1 MDPIS
6 QGAVGAAF
14 SQTAAS
20 RESLRA
26 YAIFGCLA
34 GMAPDL
40 DVFIQSSTD
49 PLLFLEYHRHFTH
62 ALVFIPVGAL
72 IVTSVLFR
80 LFRHPLS
87 WQQAYL
93 AAFIGYATH
102 GLLDACTSYGTLLL
116 WPFSDVRV
124 AWNNVSVVDPLL
136 TLPLLG
142 LIISSAIS
150 RKRRYAV
157 AAVAWLLTYL
167 GLGMVQHERAS
178 DAARQMALAKGH
190 QPYKLAVK
198 PGFGNLILWKTIYQ
212 HDGAFY
218 VDAVRVAGDTQV
230 CPGDSAEVYLAARH
244 LPELAGNS
252 QQAKDIE
259 RFRWFS
265 QDYLAAWGG
274 PGNIIDVRYAA
285 VPNEITPL
293 WGIHVDTQAP
303 PSAHVKFVPNRRA
316 TTAQSEALW
325 NLITGSGCHPLEGP
339 PL

>member
-190 QPYKLAVK
+190 QCGRPFTNMTAPFMLTPCASPATPRSVLETLQRSTWPPDIFPNLLATASRRRTSNAFA
-198 PGFGNLILWKTIYQ
+198 GFPRITWRRGE
-212 HDGAFY
+212 D
-218 VDAVRVAGDTQV
+218 
-230 CPGDSAEVYLAARH
+230 
-244 LPELAGNS
+244 
-252 QQAKDIE
+252 QAISLMCAMRLYPTK
-259 RFRWFS
+259 
-265 QDYLAAWGG
+265 
-274 PGNIIDVRYAA
+274 
-285 VPNEITPL
+285 
-293 WGIHVDTQAP
+293 
-303 PSAHVKFVPNRRA
+303 
-316 TTAQSEALW
+316 
-325 NLITGSGCHPLEGP
+325 
-339 PL
+339 